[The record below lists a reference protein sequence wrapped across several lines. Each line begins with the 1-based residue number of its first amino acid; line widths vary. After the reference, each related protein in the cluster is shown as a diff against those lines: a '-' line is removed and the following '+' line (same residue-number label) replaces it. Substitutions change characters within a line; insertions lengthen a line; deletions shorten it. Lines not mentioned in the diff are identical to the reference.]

1 MHEIDIWSFPR
12 GHQDNDSRKKKKMKE
27 ICTDWYKTNWSSNR
41 KDNDLSGRKRLSAD
55 ITRFFFL
62 QMKINRSG
70 SVRLNISTAR
80 YEFLVEL
87 KKKRKLIGSLID
99 SSFSDDPGQYLRE
112 FFTYSS
118 NQMNWIKSKV
128 HGDKKMNIT
137 IIHLILI

>member
-1 MHEIDIWSFPR
+1 MKNEHHGWWWWSSIEKGVNYTFS
-12 GHQDNDSRKKKKMKE
+12 DNALISAINLHTHTHRTKTTAATKTASTISHARNRHLIVPSRTSRQRFKKEKKMKE

-80 YEFLVEL
+80 
-87 KKKRKLIGSLID
+87 
-99 SSFSDDPGQYLRE
+99 
-112 FFTYSS
+112 
-118 NQMNWIKSKV
+118 
-128 HGDKKMNIT
+128 
-137 IIHLILI
+137 